1 MKRNAPMRALVL
13 DDDQAVRDGLSRA
26 IESSGW
32 KCVSAPVAAGE
43 RARGS
48 ADGGVGAGF
57 VSLSAAGWGE
67 AARAARKSLPGA
79 AVVAIADLDGRSEL
93 DEALDSGLVEDFIS
107 LPFAS
112 GEIAGIM
119 RLLESEA

>member
-13 DDDQAVRDGLSRA
+13 DDDPEVRDGLSRA

-32 KCVSAPVAAGE
+32 KCVSAPVAAAA
-43 RARGS
+43 RAMAPAS
-48 ADGGVGAGF
+48 GGFGAVF

-67 AARAARKSLPGA
+67 AARAARKSFPGA
-79 AVVAIADLDGRSEL
+79 AVVAIADLDGRTEL
-93 DEALDSGLVEDFIS
+93 DEALDSALVEDFIS

-112 GEIAGIM
+112 GEIAGVM
-119 RLLESEA
+119 RLLGSEA